1 MINGKIVQARAYPPD
16 QSSIF
21 IIGPRASTRPGSS
34 SIEKRTWRIRN
45 SGLSL
50 CSAGQAKYSFTSHP
64 GADQNVYCQI
74 RAPSYRTSQRFFS
87 IGKYSDQPS
96 GEQCAGRFS
105 KPKRRWTKKRITGQL
120 SLRTSLIAW
129 GPKSYLWFTVC

>member
-21 IIGPRASTRPGSS
+21 TIGAGASARPGSG

-64 GADQNVYCQI
+64 GADQNVYGQI
-74 RAPSYRTSQRFFS
+74 SAQSDRKSQRFFS
-87 IGKYSDQPS
+87 IGKHPNQSRS
-96 GEQCAGRFS
+96 ERCAGRFS
-105 KPKRRWTKKRITGQL
+105 KSKRRWTRRRTTGKL
-120 SLRTSLIAW
+120 SLGTSLIAW
-129 GPKSYLWFTVC
+129 GPGSYLWPTVC